1 MPCFLGQSSQ
11 VGNMIVISVQNVKG
25 GCGKTTTAIH
35 LAAAL
40 TAAGR
45 SVAIADG
52 DPQKSALRWL
62 ARRAPELPK
71 IAGIDFSKRN
81 MDELKIFK
89 KRKAFD
95 YVIIDGRAAA
105 RGDALDD
112 FVKASDI
119 VLVPVVGLP
128 MDIEASQDFLSHLA
142 QFRKIEK
149 GKKRVAVVLNK
160 VRPSGKI
167 AARIASML
175 KTLEVDVAAHIPD
188 RAGLQNP
195 IELGMTFFDN
205 KRAANAELRDC
216 FTALVGY
223 VEAFASESG

>member
-1 MPCFLGQSSQ
+1 
-11 VGNMIVISVQNVKG
+11 MIVVSVQNVKG
-25 GCGKTTTAIH
+25 GCGKSTTAIH

-40 TAAGR
+40 TAMGR

-62 ARRAPELPK
+62 ARRAPELRK
-71 IAGIDFSKRN
+71 IEGIDFSKRN
-81 MDELKIFK
+81 MDELKALR
-89 KRKAFD
+89 KRNVFD
-95 YVIIDGRAAA
+95 YVIIDGRAAT

-128 MDIEASQDFLSHLA
+128 MDIEASQDFLASLT

-167 AARIASML
+167 AARIAAMV
-175 KTLEVDVAAHIPD
+175 KTLEVDIAAQVPD
-188 RAGLQNP
+188 RAALQNP
-195 IELGMTFFDN
+195 IELGMTFFDTQ
-205 KRAANAELRDC
+205 RAAN
-216 FTALVGY
+216 T
-223 VEAFASESG
+223 

>member
-1 MPCFLGQSSQ
+1 
-11 VGNMIVISVQNVKG
+11 MIVVSVQNVKG
-25 GCGKTTTAIH
+25 GCGKSTTAIH

-40 TAAGR
+40 TAMGR

-62 ARRAPELPK
+62 ARRAPELRK
-71 IAGIDFSKRN
+71 IEGIDFSKRN
-81 MDELKIFK
+81 MDELKALR
-89 KRKAFD
+89 KRNVFD
-95 YVIIDGRAAA
+95 YVIIDGRAAT

-128 MDIEASQDFLSHLA
+128 MDIEASQDFLASLT

-167 AARIASML
+167 AARIAAMV
-175 KTLEVDVAAHIPD
+175 KTLEVDIAAQVPD
-188 RAGLQNP
+188 RAALQNP
-195 IELGMTFFDN
+195 IELGMTFFDTQ
-205 KRAANAELRDC
+205 RAANTELREC
-216 FTALVGY
+216 FTALANY
-223 VEAFASESG
+223 VEAFAAEIK